1 MIPLSEKN
9 GLKSASTT
17 LTPSLK
23 SAPVGVRQAT
33 LADVPAL
40 VLLEQQCFSTDRL
53 TARRFKH
60 YVTSQQAVLLVATSA
75 PPSMLVGYALLLLRR
90 GTQLTRLYSIAV
102 SPEAR
107 GSGVAARLITA
118 LEEQAL
124 QRGKPFMR
132 LEVSIDNKGAI
143 ALYDRLGFS
152 PFGMY
157 EDYYGDHSDALR
169 IQKRLTS
176 DIKIR
181 QDIYPWYQQTTPFT
195 CGPASLM
202 MALKQLR
209 KSTEMNQRME
219 LDIWRVATTIYMTSG
234 HGGCHPIG
242 LGLAAIHQGFNA
254 RVLIS
259 HALPLFVDGVRS
271 AHKKAVIAHVEEDFY
286 RQAQD
291 KSMPVDIGAWHLD
304 GIDHALTANRAVLCL
319 ISTYAFD
326 KKKAPHWVVIT
337 GADSLCFYLHDPDAD
352 THNKMEFQ
360 HIPIAKEDFLRLA
373 TYGSKKISA
382 LVIIDAK
389 PF

>member
-1 MIPLSEKN
+1 M
-9 GLKSASTT
+9 A
-17 LTPSLK
+17 
-23 SAPVGVRQAT
+23 
-33 LADVPAL
+33 
-40 VLLEQQCFSTDRL
+40 
-53 TARRFKH
+53 
-60 YVTSQQAVLLVATSA
+60 SQQAVLLVATSV
-75 PPSMLVGYALLLLRR
+75 STDQVLGYGLLLLRR

-102 SPEAR
+102 SPDAR
-107 GSGVAARLITA
+107 GSGVAAALISA

-143 ALYDRLGFS
+143 ALYERLGFS

-169 IQKRLTS
+169 MQKRLTS
-176 DIKIR
+176 DTKIR
-181 QDIYPWYQQTTPFT
+181 QAIYPWYQQTTPFT

-202 MALKQLR
+202 MALKHLR
-209 KSTEMNQRME
+209 QGTGMNQRLE
-219 LDIWRVATTIYMTSG
+219 LDIWRIATTIYMTSG

-259 HALPLFVDGVRS
+259 QALPLFVDGVRS

-291 KSMPVDIGAWHLD
+291 ASMPVDIGTWHLEE
-304 GIDHALTANRAVLCL
+304 IDHALANNRAVLCL

-337 GADSLCFYLHDPDAD
+337 GADSRCFYLHDPDAD

-373 TYGSKKISA
+373 TYGSKKVSA